1 MHSAVQYIFLTILQV
16 DEFFSLYIFPKY
28 FLNVHITPFIFC
40 ANLSSFIYNSDQ
52 TPTPTKFLKNC
63 EEIGLFNELKNP
75 FEEAFKKAMD
85 TESQAEV
92 S

>member
-1 MHSAVQYIFLTILQV
+1 MHISPHLVQIF
-16 DEFFSLYIFPKY
+16 
-28 FLNVHITPFIFC
+28 
-40 ANLSSFIYNSDQ
+40 SSFIYNSDQ

-63 EEIGLFNELKNP
+63 EDIGLFNELKNP

-92 S
+92 SLTAKKVVCIIVIVL